1 MRSQGDGKWNGRT
14 FGEVPQWS
22 VLMPRLL
29 DLILKY
35 RRAAGPYVCSW
46 IAGRDLKRRLS
57 QRLTLLT
64 VCIIT
69 IIKQSVFRFN
79 KW

>member
-1 MRSQGDGKWNGRT
+1 MPSQGAGKWNGRT

-22 VLMPRLL
+22 LLMPGLL
-29 DLILKY
+29 NLLLKH

-46 IAGRDLKRRLS
+46 IAGGDLKRRITLS
-57 QRLTLLT
+57 LTGFIL
-64 VCIIT
+64 T
-69 IIKQSVFRFN
+69 IIKQSVFRVN